1 MKFGVFDHMDA
12 NGGATG
18 SLFADRLRLVEAYE
32 QAGIYCYHLAEHHST
47 PLGYAPSPGIFLS
60 SVAQRTK
67 KLKFGPLVYLL
78 PFYHP
83 LRLAEE
89 VCMLD
94 QLSGGR
100 FQLGVG
106 RGISPIEAGF
116 YGLDTSKTQAAYLE
130 AFKVLMAAFESEELT
145 FEGEFFKFRNVPM
158 TLKPVQRPHPP
169 LWYGLINAD
178 TAVWAA
184 ANDVNVISLA
194 LAPQA
199 KLLTDRYR
207 TEWRALGKAPA
218 DVPLMGVSRHIVV
231 ARDDK
236 TAQAAARRAYPHWR
250 TSFNYLWRK
259 YAPDAKRSPIAAI
272 YPDSWDELQGIGN
285 GFAGSPEAVRK
296 FIGEQIEQSG
306 VNYMVCWLAF
316 GDLSLE
322 ESLLSTELFGKEVM
336 PAFAGATDAL
346 KV

>member
-1 MKFGVFDHMDA
+1 MKFGVFDHMD
-12 NGGATG
+12 GSGAALG
-18 SLFADRLRLVEAYE
+18 RLFANRLRLVEAYE
-32 QAGIYCYHLAEHHST
+32 NAGIHCYHLAEHHST

-60 SVAQRTK
+60 AVAQRTK
-67 KLKFGPLVYLL
+67 KLLFGPLVYLL

-100 FQLGVG
+100 FQLGIG

-130 AFKVLMAAFESEELT
+130 ASKVLMAALTQDELT
-145 FEGEFFKFRNVPM
+145 FEGEFYKFRNVPL
-158 TLKPVQRPHPP
+158 TLKPVQKPHPP
-169 LWYGLINAD
+169 LWYGLINAE
-178 TAVWAA
+178 TTVWAA
-184 ANDVNVISLA
+184 ANAVNVISLA

-207 TEWRALGKAPA
+207 AEWSKLGKSPA
-218 DVPLMGVSRHIVV
+218 NVPLMGISRHIVV

-236 TAQAAARRAYPHWR
+236 TAQALARRAYPHWR

-259 YAPDAKRSPIAAI
+259 YAPDTKRSPIAAI
-272 YPDSWDELQGIGN
+272 YPDTFEELQAIGN
-285 GFAGSPEAVRK
+285 GFAGSPESVRR
-296 FIGEQIEQSG
+296 FIGEQIEGSG

-336 PAFAGATDAL
+336 PAFPPASARAAA
-346 KV
+346 